1 MKNIV
6 FMGTPEFAIPCLEA
20 LIEKYNVVL
29 VVSQPDRPSG
39 RGRKVKP
46 TPIKKVAIAN
56 NIEVYQ
62 PENINS
68 EDSLNKLKTFNADFY
83 VVVAYG
89 QIIKQKILDLPE
101 KATVNVHAS
110 LLPEYRGGAPIHRA
124 ILDGK
129 EETGVTTMIVE
140 KGLDKGPILL
150 QKSIKISNEYTT
162 GYLHDILAKEGANL
176 LIETIDDFCNIT
188 PRKQCN
194 DQSTYAKLLEGE
206 DRVIDWSKDGKV
218 LYNQIRGLYPW
229 PLAYTCFEG
238 KRLIIT
244 KAKLVEA
251 CDGDFGEV
259 IKINEK
265 GPVIKAGK
273 DTALILLEV
282 KPQGRSAISGDDF
295 LRGYQLN
302 IGDKLK

>member
-1 MKNIV
+1 
-6 FMGTPEFAIPCLEA
+6 
-20 LIEKYNVVL
+20 
-29 VVSQPDRPSG
+29 
-39 RGRKVKP
+39 
-46 TPIKKVAIAN
+46 
-56 NIEVYQ
+56 
-62 PENINS
+62 
-68 EDSLNKLKTFNADFY
+68 
-83 VVVAYG
+83 
-89 QIIKQKILDLPE
+89 
-101 KATVNVHAS
+101 
-110 LLPEYRGGAPIHRA
+110 
-124 ILDGK
+124 
-129 EETGVTTMIVE
+129 
-140 KGLDKGPILL
+140 
-150 QKSIKISNEYTT
+150 
-162 GYLHDILAKEGANL
+162 
-176 LIETIDDFCNIT
+176 
-188 PRKQCN
+188 
-194 DQSTYAKLLEGE
+194 LEGE